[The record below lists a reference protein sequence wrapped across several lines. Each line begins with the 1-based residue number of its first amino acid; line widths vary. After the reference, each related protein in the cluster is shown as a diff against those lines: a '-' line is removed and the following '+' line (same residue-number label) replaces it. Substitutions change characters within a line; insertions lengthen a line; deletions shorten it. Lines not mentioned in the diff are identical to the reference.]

1 MLKKELNIVNRNGET
16 LAAHLNIP
24 LNGEINNV
32 AVFAHCFTCSSSL
45 AVVKN
50 ISNELTSNGISVLNF
65 DFTGLGRSEGE
76 FSDTNFS
83 NNISDIEDVNNFLIE
98 NYVAPT
104 IMIGHSL
111 GGAAAIIASS
121 KLENIQAVVSISAPS
136 FVKHV
141 TKLFNSDV
149 ETINQK
155 GFSQLSIGGRPFT
168 IKKQFLDDL
177 EMHNLEDEVKLLRK
191 PLLIMHS
198 PQDNIVGIENAAN
211 LYHKAYHP
219 KSFISLD
226 GADHLLTNKDD
237 AFYVANVIGSWIKR
251 YVTIADNRSEKQK
264 DTMGEQ
270 VLVYHET
277 KENFTN
283 HIYTD
288 SHHIVGDEPK
298 DFGGNDLGLSP
309 YELLNASIGSCT
321 VLTLKL
327 YAERKKWD
335 LKEVF
340 VYLSYSKKHS
350 SELNLEV
357 EEMGQIDHIEKK
369 IKFIG
374 NLTDE
379 QKNKLKEIASKCP
392 VHKTVASKVY
402 FETEIIN

>member
-379 QKNKLKEIASKCP
+379 QKNKLK
-392 VHKTVASKVY
+392 
-402 FETEIIN
+402 